1 MKPDIFDRIMSLR
14 LLRPLQPLYRKY
26 KEQLLY
32 LFFGGLT
39 FLLSISVF
47 YLLVNVLRMNE
58 LVANVIDWVI
68 CVVFAYVTNRTWV
81 FQSAAA
87 GTKGICREAASFG
100 LGRLATLGLEELLL
114 WAGIDLLDLNSLL
127 VKIVAQA
134 AVIIGNYVI
143 SKCLV
148 FKGKKRKIE
157 K

>member
-1 MKPDIFDRIMSLR
+1 MPKPDIFDRIMSLR

-87 GTKGICREAASFG
+87 GAKGICREAASFG

-143 SKCLV
+143 SKFLV
-148 FKGKKRKIE
+148 FAGKKRKIE
-157 K
+157 